1 VSRRHYR
8 RVVLKLSGEVLGWS
22 SEGALEAG
30 VIRGLLRQ
38 IKEVVDLG
46 TEIGIVVGGGNV
58 LRGSQA
64 ARQGLGR
71 ISADYIGMLATV
83 INGLAIRDIGASLD
97 MDIRVMSAFPCGNFV
112 EPYVRERARE
122 HLENGRVVVFVG
134 GTGNPLLTTDTVAA
148 LRAAEI
154 GAEALLK
161 GTKVDGVYTAD
172 PVHDREAR
180 KFESITFADAIKR
193 GLGFM
198 DSSALWI
205 SSQTNIPVIV
215 FGILEED
222 GLKRAACGEKIG
234 TVVQGGTD
242 D

>member
-1 VSRRHYR
+1 MSRRQYR
-8 RVVLKLSGEVLGWS
+8 RVVLKLSGEVLGGS
-22 SEGALEAG
+22 SGSALKAD

-38 IKEVVDLG
+38 IKEITDLG

-58 LRGSQA
+58 LRGSEA
-64 ARQGLGR
+64 VGQGMGR
-71 ISADYIGMLATV
+71 VSADYIGMLGTV
-83 INGLAIRDIGASLD
+83 INGLAIRDFGASLG

-112 EPYVRERARE
+112 EIYVRDKARE
-122 HLENGRVVVFVG
+122 HLEKGRPVVFVG

-154 GAEALLK
+154 DAEVVLK

-172 PVHDREAR
+172 PVKDREAR
-180 KFESITFADAIKR
+180 KFESITFTDAIKR

-215 FGILEED
+215 FDILQKD
-222 GLKRAACGEKIG
+222 GLKKAACGEKIG